1 MRKRRLTSL
10 LFLLIFVICGDNSTT
25 ETIEPVEDA
34 TKVNTSTTNEASKQV
49 EDNNQVDTKDNSD
62 SSSPVDQ
69 VVTVENIKSIDYYG
83 TSSHLEIVDESTLRL
98 FYNDFGGVAVFLC
111 SFDFNCEFQGS
122 IQFITDLTLVET
134 VDGERRGYFV
144 EMNPNTME
152 SGIFTAIFS
161 DDGLSYSDKTPLG
174 ITAREDE
181 VAWGVPDTVV
191 MQNGLVR
198 IYWVYTEDN
207 FSPEKIASATSKTS
221 KGVEFT
227 IDAGYRVDNGYV
239 DFEVLKAEEG
249 DWRAI
254 MSFTPHYLP
263 DIPQSLFYATSKD
276 GLDWEFSKERI
287 TEKDFSYLDPTG
299 ILIDDKTY
307 LIVMSGETNEMAD
320 PMLNPNY
327 QLFTAELKL
336 P

>member
-34 TKVNTSTTNEASKQV
+34 TKVNTSTTNEATKQV

-227 IDAGYRVDNGYV
+227 IDPGYRVDNGYV

-299 ILIDDKTY
+299 IPIDDKTY

>member
-34 TKVNTSTTNEASKQV
+34 TKVNTSTTNEATKQV

-249 DWRAI
+249 DWRAV

>member
-1 MRKRRLTSL
+1 MRQRRLTSL
-10 LFLLIFVICGDNSTT
+10 IFLLIFVICGGNSTT

-34 TKVNTSTTNEASKQV
+34 TKVNTSTTNEATKQV

-161 DDGLSYSDKTPLG
+161 DDGLSYSDKTPIG

-227 IDAGYRVDNGYV
+227 IDPGYRVDNGYV

-299 ILIDDKTY
+299 IPIDDKTY

>member
-1 MRKRRLTSL
+1 MRQRRLTSL
-10 LFLLIFVICGDNSTT
+10 IFLLIFVICGGNSTT

-34 TKVNTSTTNEASKQV
+34 TKVNTSTTNEATKQV

-227 IDAGYRVDNGYV
+227 IDPGYRVDNGYV

-276 GLDWEFSKERI
+276 GLDWEFIEERI
-287 TEKDFSYLDPTG
+287 TPESYSYLDPTT
-299 ILIDDKTY
+299 IPINDKTY
-307 LIVMSGETNEMAD
+307 LLITSGS
-320 PMLNPNY
+320 PNQMGDKPHTLY
-327 QLFTAELKL
+327 RAELKL

>member
-1 MRKRRLTSL
+1 MRQRRLTSL
-10 LFLLIFVICGDNSTT
+10 LFLLIFVICGGNSTT

-34 TKVNTSTTNEASKQV
+34 TKVNTSTTNEATKQV

-227 IDAGYRVDNGYV
+227 IDPGYRVDNGYV

-249 DWRAI
+249 DWRAV

-299 ILIDDKTY
+299 IPIDDKTY

>member
-1 MRKRRLTSL
+1 MRQRRLTSL
-10 LFLLIFVICGDNSTT
+10 LFLLIFVICGGNSTT

-227 IDAGYRVDNGYV
+227 IDPGYRVDNGYV

-249 DWRAI
+249 DWRAV

-299 ILIDDKTY
+299 IPIDDKTY

>member
-1 MRKRRLTSL
+1 MRQRRLTSL
-10 LFLLIFVICGDNSTT
+10 IFLLIFVICGGNSTT

-34 TKVNTSTTNEASKQV
+34 TKVNTSTTNEATKEV

-227 IDAGYRVDNGYV
+227 IDPGYRVDNGYV
-239 DFEVLKAEEG
+239 DFEVLKAEDG
-249 DWRAI
+249 DWRAL

-299 ILIDDKTY
+299 IPIDDKTY

>member
-1 MRKRRLTSL
+1 MRQRRLTSL
-10 LFLLIFVICGDNSTT
+10 LFLLIFVICGGNSTT

-34 TKVNTSTTNEASKQV
+34 TKVNTSTTNEATKQV
-49 EDNNQVDTKDNSD
+49 EDNNQVYTKDTSD

-83 TSSHLEIVDESTLRL
+83 TSSHLEIVDDSTLRL

-227 IDAGYRVDNGYV
+227 IDPGYRVDNGYV

-299 ILIDDKTY
+299 IPIDDKTY

>member
-1 MRKRRLTSL
+1 MRQRRLTSL
-10 LFLLIFVICGDNSTT
+10 LFLLIFVICGGNSTT

-34 TKVNTSTTNEASKQV
+34 TKVNTSTTNEATKQV
-49 EDNNQVDTKDNSD
+49 EDNNQEDTKDNSD

-69 VVTVENIKSIDYYG
+69 VVTVKNIKSIDYYG

-227 IDAGYRVDNGYV
+227 IDPGYRVDNGYV

-299 ILIDDKTY
+299 IPIDDKTY

>member
-1 MRKRRLTSL
+1 MRQRRLTSL
-10 LFLLIFVICGDNSTT
+10 LFLLIFVICGGNSTT

-34 TKVNTSTTNEASKQV
+34 TKVNTSTTNEATKQV

-198 IYWVYTEDN
+198 IYWVYTCLLY
-207 FSPEKIASATSKTS
+207 TS
-221 KGVEFT
+221 
-227 IDAGYRVDNGYV
+227 DAADEG
-239 DFEVLKAEEG
+239 LPTKA
-249 DWRAI
+249 
-254 MSFTPHYLP
+254 
-263 DIPQSLFYATSKD
+263 
-276 GLDWEFSKERI
+276 
-287 TEKDFSYLDPTG
+287 
-299 ILIDDKTY
+299 
-307 LIVMSGETNEMAD
+307 
-320 PMLNPNY
+320 
-327 QLFTAELKL
+327 
-336 P
+336 